1 MKEMIKIGKTEI
13 EAKEYQG
20 QRVVTFKDIDLC
32 HGRREGRARKRFNDN
47 KRHFIEGVDYFKI
60 SPSEIRTHKIMD
72 ISSMVRED
80 VVFVT
85 SSGYLMLV
93 KSFTDDLAWDVQRD
107 MVNTYFKEKAV
118 EDGFNAMPD
127 DWKMMFKIAAE
138 TALIKKQQA
147 EQAAQIEST
156 NKRIDNLSKIL
167 QLNSK
172 NWREDS
178 VKIMKRIGYA
188 TGDYKQAWAD
198 VYSEVERRGGFNLK
212 TRLAHAQENA
222 RKAGAPESVIGKM
235 KNLHVI
241 EMDKRLIEIYLAIVK
256 EYAVRNGVSADEID

>member
-1 MKEMIKIGKTEI
+1 MKEMIKIGKAEI
-13 EAKEYQG
+13 ETKEYQG

-32 HGRREGRARKRFNDN
+32 HGRPEGTARKRFNDN
-47 KRHFIEGVDYFKI
+47 KRHMIEGVDYFI
-60 SPSEIRTHKIMD
+60 IDQPSEIRTLGI
-72 ISSMVRED
+72 VRPQGG
-80 VVFVT
+80 VPQNITIVAQ
-85 SSGYLMLV
+85 SGYLMLV

-118 EDGFNAMPD
+118 EEGFNAMPD

-172 NWREDS
+172 NCA
-178 VKIMKRIGYA
+178 KI
-188 TGDYKQAWAD
+188 
-198 VYSEVERRGGFNLK
+198 
-212 TRLAHAQENA
+212 RL
-222 RKAGAPESVIGKM
+222 
-235 KNLHVI
+235 
-241 EMDKRLIEIYLAIVK
+241 RL
-256 EYAVRNGVSADEID
+256 

>member
-1 MKEMIKIGKTEI
+1 MKEMIKIGKAEI

-32 HGRREGRARKRFNDN
+32 HGRPEGTARKRFNDN
-47 KRHFIEGVDYFKI
+47 KQHMIEGVDYFQIQK
-60 SPSEIRTHKIMD
+60 SEKRTLGIEVPNRG
-72 ISSMVRED
+72 ITA
-80 VVFVT
+80 VT
-85 SSGYLMLV
+85 QSGYLMLV

-188 TGDYKQAWAD
+188 TGDYKQVWAD

-222 RKAGAPESVIGKM
+222 RKAGVPESVIGKM

-256 EYAVRNGVSADEID
+256 ECAVRNGVSADDID